1 MFTPSKHYN
10 LSSRK
15 ILSTQAFETERE
27 NFENEYAEFIWF
39 EQSQEFLRLKELD
52 SWVDA
57 KEPEKIKK
65 QLSAL
70 KYKKSEEY
78 QLETEF
84 TKISKS
90 SAFRDYLKHTKSGIP
105 EFYNTVKSSGKIE
118 ELAELESFVNSSE
131 YKKNRSNYKKENT
144 PEYQK
149 EIQYNTLKANA
160 DVRKYQK
167 LQKDK
172 SLQNY
177 FTIVDSDT
185 LRRYNELKSRI
196 ESTEFIESK
205 KYLQSSDKFKKSEA
219 FAMLA
224 ERKQLQNSD
233 KIKWYEKTKKNNKF
247 GGINDWKLTFEDN
260 FTEKS
265 LDPQKWLT
273 KFFWGD
279 KLINQSYSFNNN
291 GQNYTD
297 NNFEFTGN
305 SIKIATRNEKS
316 EGLAWD
322 SKFGF
327 VPKSFNYT
335 SGTINTGK
343 SHRQT
348 NGQIEAKVKLK
359 CAEGVYHSMYL
370 VGDKML
376 PQITVFNKFGADSS
390 SIEAGL
396 YNQKGKKIDKRLKMV
411 KNIDLNSDSNIFSI
425 EWDSKKI
432 YWAINGSVFK
442 TEKNIA
448 KDMPLYVVFASG
460 IAGQVSESALPAT
473 MEIEWIKCWAK

>member
-27 NFENEYAEFIWF
+27 NFENEYAEFIGF
-39 EQSQEFLRLKELD
+39 EQSQEFLRLKELN
-52 SWVDA
+52 SWVEA
-57 KEPEKIKK
+57 KEPERIKRE
-65 QLSAL
+65 LSAL

-78 QLETEF
+78 QLESEF
-84 TKISKS
+84 IKISKS
-90 SAFRDYLKHTKSGIP
+90 SVFRDYLKHTKSGLP
-105 EFYNTVKSSGKIE
+105 EFFNGVKNSGKIE
-118 ELAELESFVNSSE
+118 ELAELESFVSSSE
-131 YKKNRSNYKKENT
+131 YKSNRGNYKKENSA
-144 PEYQK
+144 EYQK
-149 EIQYNTLKANA
+149 EVQYNTLKANA

-177 FTIVDSDT
+177 FNIADSDT
-185 LRRYNELKSRI
+185 LRRYNELQSKV
-196 ESTEFIESK
+196 ESAEFIEK
-205 KYLQSSDKFKKSEA
+205 KKFLQSSDKFKKSEA

-224 ERKQLQNSD
+224 ERKQLQNSP
-233 KIKWYEKTKKNNKF
+233 KIKWFEKTKKSNKF
-247 GGINDWKLTFEDN
+247 GCINDWRLTFEDN
-260 FTEKS
+260 FNEKS
-265 LDPQKWLT
+265 LDEQKWLS

-297 NNFEFTGN
+297 HNFEFTGN

-343 SHRQT
+343 SHRQSS
-348 NGQIEAKVKLK
+348 GQIEARVRLK
-359 CAEGVYHSMYL
+359 CAQGVYHSMYL

-376 PQITVFNKFGADSS
+376 PQITVFNKFGTDSTN
-390 SIEAGL
+390 IEAGF
-396 YNQKGKKIDKRLKMV
+396 YNPKGKKIDKRIKTV
-411 KNIDLNSDSNIFSI
+411 KNIDLNSDSYIFSV
-425 EWDSKKI
+425 EWDTKKI
-432 YWAINGSVFK
+432 YWAINGSIFK

-448 KDMPLYVVFASG
+448 KDMPLYMVFASG
-460 IAGQVSESALPAT
+460 IAGQVNESALPAT
-473 MEIEWIKCWAK
+473 MEIDWVKCWEK